1 MGKLKKKIFLV
12 MFAILTIFLVSILCI
27 FNFQDYNYE
36 KVEIENKLS
45 RMENDR
51 QAPGMPVFMDAVVYT
66 VKYNTSN
73 KVTEVINHT
82 DNNVSE
88 EKIIQIAE
96 NILES
101 SNTKQGRRIGN
112 LYLDQYSY
120 AFQAPNT
127 LTIVDNTSAK
137 AKLES
142 LLKTSILI
150 FVLIEIIIIILT
162 VEITRWII
170 KPVIESF
177 NRQKQFVADASHEL
191 KTPIAVIMANAEA
204 LEKEPEEKKWLNN
217 IKREA
222 DRMNELVTSLLDL
235 AKLEEGKEV
244 QQEENL
250 SKIVEMSVLTFE
262 SLMYENKIEL
272 EYDIQKDINIKCNS
286 SQIKQLVAILIDNAI
301 KHSETNGKISIALKK
316 QKNDTV
322 LTVSNRGKEIPK
334 EIREK
339 IFERFYRADES
350 RNRDTN
356 RYGLGLAIAKNI
368 VENHNGKISVESEK
382 GITTF
387 KVVLK

>member
-1 MGKLKKKIFLV
+1 
-12 MFAILTIFLVSILCI
+12 MFAILTIFLVSVLCI
-27 FNFQDYNYE
+27 FNFQDYNHE

-51 QAPGMPVFMDAVVYT
+51 QAPEMPVFMDAVVYT

-73 KVTEVINHT
+73 KVIEVINHT
-82 DNNVSE
+82 DNNVSD
-88 EKIIQIAE
+88 EKITQIAE

-101 SNTKQGRRIGN
+101 SNTRQGSKIGN
-112 LYLDQYSY
+112 LYVDQYSY
-120 AFQAPNT
+120 AFQGANT

-177 NRQKQFVADASHEL
+177 NKQKQFVADASHEL

-217 IKREA
+217 IKSEA

-235 AKLEEGKEV
+235 AKLEEGKDKEV

-262 SLMYENKIEL
+262 SLMYENKIQL
-272 EYDIQKDINIKCNS
+272 KYDIQKEIKVKCNS
-286 SQIKQLVAILIDNAI
+286 SQMKQLGAILIDNAI
-301 KHSETNGKISIALKK
+301 KHSEADGEINIVLKK
-316 QKNDTV
+316 QKNDV
-322 LTVSNRGKEIPK
+322 LCDCIK
-334 EIREK
+334 
-339 IFERFYRADES
+339 
-350 RNRDTN
+350 
-356 RYGLGLAIAKNI
+356 
-368 VENHNGKISVESEK
+368 
-382 GITTF
+382 
-387 KVVLK
+387 

>member
-1 MGKLKKKIFLV
+1 M
-12 MFAILTIFLVSILCI
+12 
-27 FNFQDYNYE
+27 
-36 KVEIENKLS
+36 
-45 RMENDR
+45 
-51 QAPGMPVFMDAVVYT
+51 
-66 VKYNTSN
+66 
-73 KVTEVINHT
+73 
-82 DNNVSE
+82 
-88 EKIIQIAE
+88 
-96 NILES
+96 
-101 SNTKQGRRIGN
+101 
-112 LYLDQYSY
+112 
-120 AFQAPNT
+120 
-127 LTIVDNTSAK
+127 
-137 AKLES
+137 
-142 LLKTSILI
+142 
-150 FVLIEIIIIILT
+150 
-162 VEITRWII
+162 
-170 KPVIESF
+170 
-177 NRQKQFVADASHEL
+177 ADASHEL

-217 IKREA
+217 IKSEA

-272 EYDIQKDINIKCNS
+272 EYDIQKVINIKCNS